1 MSEASA
7 PSAGVPS
14 AGDPS
19 ADTPKSAAARLF
31 DIRSLI
37 GGLFVVYGIM
47 LTVAGFFTSHKN
59 LVKASNI
66 NINLWMGIG
75 MLIVGVLFVL
85 WWRLNPIRREQP
97 QLDADIGAGQ

>member
-19 ADTPKSAAARLF
+19 ADAPKSAAARLF

-37 GGLFVVYGIM
+37 GGLFLLYGIM
-47 LTVAGFFTSHKN
+47 LTVAGFSTSQRVTT
-59 LVKASNI
+59 LEAERTFS
-66 NINLWMGIG
+66 G
-75 MLIVGVLFVL
+75 
-85 WWRLNPIRREQP
+85 RPEQ
-97 QLDADIGAGQ
+97 IF

>member
-19 ADTPKSAAARLF
+19 ADTPKSAAAKLF

-37 GGLFVVYGIM
+37 GGLFIVYGIM
-47 LTVAGFFTSHKN
+47 LTVAGFSTSHKN

-75 MLIVGVLFVL
+75 MLILGVLFVL
-85 WWRLNPIRREQP
+85 WWRLNPIRRDQP
-97 QLDADIGAGQ
+97 QPGGKGA